1 MIIIGLAAG
10 GFIFWQSKKPVSIEN
25 LLKINSTLQMNETQQ
40 KLYQDVIEGLRK
52 DPGHYK
58 TLFYLARL
66 KQDLL
71 DYEGAIELYERLT
84 KERPG
89 DILIWNNL
97 GAIYY
102 NQEKYEKAEEMQ
114 LKILSISAK
123 WYNAYEEL
131 FTIYQFHL
139 KDKRQDLEKIL
150 LRGLEEY
157 PEMKASLLAK
167 LAVYYDEL
175 MNNKEKAIEYYE
187 KALKENYNET
197 MAKRLKELKKEK

>member
-1 MIIIGLAAG
+1 
-10 GFIFWQSKKPVSIEN
+10 
-25 LLKINSTLQMNETQQ
+25 
-40 KLYQDVIEGLRK
+40 
-52 DPGHYK
+52 
-58 TLFYLARL
+58 
-66 KQDLL
+66 
-71 DYEGAIELYERLT
+71 
-84 KERPG
+84 
-89 DILIWNNL
+89 
-97 GAIYY
+97 
-102 NQEKYEKAEEMQ
+102 
-114 LKILSISAK
+114 
-123 WYNAYEEL
+123 
-131 FTIYQFHL
+131 L